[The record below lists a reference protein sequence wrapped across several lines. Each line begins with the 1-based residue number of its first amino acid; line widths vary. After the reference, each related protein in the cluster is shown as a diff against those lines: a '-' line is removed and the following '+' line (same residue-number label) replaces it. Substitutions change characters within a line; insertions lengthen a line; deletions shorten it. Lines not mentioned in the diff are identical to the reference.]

1 MDSQIGPEL
10 VLDWQIDPGF
20 ALSWKIGAVSAFSLC
35 QSGHGKIVRRGDTSV
50 GPHSS
55 LVPRSLAEVSSDWLP
70 IGF

>member
-35 QSGHGKIVRRGDTSV
+35 QSGHGDTSV